1 MFFQNR
7 RSIQSAFDGGGSS
20 HSLKIPANITG
31 LYGTPYSDM
40 GHIEDMSFGRNS
52 TSSPIKHLTKKL
64 DSITEGSSR
73 DHYTG
78 ESEKEDKASNLN
90 TQSLNDANGN
100 DDLLKE
106 SELTSKSIF
115 GQMEDAVTKAKLIAA
130 QQFLLQN
137 FQKQREALVS
147 AQNLSHIPTLPND
160 GKMVTP
166 FPFSPFPFSLPPSSM
181 TFPSLPNMSKNN
193 NRLMD
198 TVPFKKEGKEDVEE
212 IDNDSDDKDE
222 KSPQKSQTENAFLLF
237 SQIQNYRRQLLE
249 SGNPKHSHDSIETN
263 SIRPIEKLVA
273 PF

>member
-1 MFFQNR
+1 
-7 RSIQSAFDGGGSS
+7 
-20 HSLKIPANITG
+20 
-31 LYGTPYSDM
+31 
-40 GHIEDMSFGRNS
+40 MSFGRNS
-52 TSSPIKHLTKKL
+52 TSSPIKHLTQKL
-64 DSITEGSSR
+64 DSITEESSR
-73 DHYTG
+73 DHYIG

-90 TQSLNDANGN
+90 TRALNDANEN
-100 DDLLKE
+100 VNISKE
-106 SELTSKSIF
+106 SELPSKSIF
-115 GQMEDAVTKAKLIAA
+115 SQMEDAVTKAKLIAA
-130 QQFLLQN
+130 QQFLIQN

-166 FPFSPFPFSLPPSSM
+166 LPFTPFPFSLPPSSM

-198 TVPFKKEGKEDVEE
+198 TIPFKKEDKEDVEE
-212 IDNDSDDKDE
+212 IENDSDHKDE

-249 SGNPKHSHDSIETN
+249 SGNPKLSHDSIETN